1 MTTANMARRGYP
13 TSLDCV
19 LDERR
24 LELYY
29 EGFRV
34 LDLVRNQRNIDRR
47 YPSRAV
53 CEVISYTDPRIQY
66 QIPIDETSVSGIP
79 TNER

>member
-1 MTTANMARRGYP
+1 MTAANMAGRGYP
-13 TSLDCV
+13 TVLDAV

-47 YPSRAV
+47 YPSRTV
-53 CEVISYTDPRIQY
+53 CEVVPYTSPLIQY

-79 TNER
+79 INDR

>member
-1 MTTANMARRGYP
+1 MTAANMAGRGYP
-13 TSLDCV
+13 TVLDAV

-34 LDLVRNQRNIDRR
+34 LDLVRNQRQRN
-47 YPSRAV
+47 S
-53 CEVISYTDPRIQY
+53 
-66 QIPIDETSVSGIP
+66 
-79 TNER
+79 NK

>member
-1 MTTANMARRGYP
+1 MTAANMAGRGYP
-13 TSLDCV
+13 TVLEAV

-47 YPSRAV
+47 YPSRTV
-53 CEVISYTDPRIQY
+53 CEVVPYTSPLIQY

-79 TNER
+79 TNDR